1 MKNIVLL
8 SLFLLLAACQVAL
21 DGDIREAP
29 GGIRVTNN
37 NPGPWRHVRMVL
49 DDEYVLELDS
59 LEAGADTLISL
70 EDFRNGI
77 GQTYAERRTRP
88 QVLVINTAQGMMQ
101 KRW

>member
-1 MKNIVLL
+1 M
-8 SLFLLLAACQVAL
+8 AL
-21 DGDIREAP
+21 EGDIREVT

-49 DDEYVLELDS
+49 DDEYLLELDS
-59 LEAGADTLISL
+59 LAAGADTLLAL
-70 EDFRNGI
+70 ENFRNGI
-77 GQTYAERRTRP
+77 GQTYAERGTRP